1 MITIQYNREG
11 LEYDSY
17 AMITSFFPNMETK
30 QMLLTDS
37 SEPLPADAIRISLDT
52 DARAGSVFFAK
63 GETLREDKQFYFG
76 CEEDTLGNVDTDA
89 VSEQQAEAVNDAL
102 QKRKHAWKIFFYD
115 TLSEYTGKTL
125 PWGALTGVRPTK
137 LIMAVAKETAQGDIL
152 VEEEE
157 REAVKKR
164 MMNEYRVSER
174 KADLGYRIAVLED
187 RILEPFRYD
196 SARGEGY
203 SVYVGIPFCPSRCLY
218 CSFLSYPIEK
228 WQKQVADYLECIGTE
243 LKACRE
249 IMKDKRLDT
258 VYIGGGTPTALSAE
272 ELDVVLQ
279 AVEKYLPMEQTKEFT
294 VEAGRPDSITV
305 DKLCVMKKHAVNRIS
320 VNPQTFK
327 QETLDLIGRHHTVE
341 EVKEAFALA
350 RAEGFDNIN
359 MDLILGLP
367 GETLADVER
376 TYEKVKGCDPDSLTV
391 HSLAL
396 KRASNMKAWVQEHG
410 QISGLDYEL
419 AMNAGEAAAAS
430 MHMQPYYL
438 YRQKNMAG
446 ALENTGFAREG
457 KYGLYNI
464 LIMEEVQSIYAI
476 GAGTVSKKVYTDG
489 GGRIERCDTH
499 KDLKLY
505 LAGISEMI
513 ERKRKLFSGDE

>member
-17 AMITSFFPNMETK
+17 ALITSFFPNMETK
-30 QMLLTDS
+30 QVLLTDS

-76 CEEDTLGNVDTDA
+76 CEEDTLGNVTADA
-89 VSEQQAEAVNDAL
+89 TSEQQAEAVNDAL

-228 WQKQVADYLECIGTE
+228 WQKQVAEEIFAARKRSGSRPEAGEKQGDAEVKDHEPALALQGGEDGLMFYPHICNIA
-243 LKACRE
+243 LKCLNKGGMLAVEHGYDQGDDVRE
-249 IMKDKRLDT
+249 ILINKGFNNVKTLKDF
-258 VYIGGGTPTALSAE
+258 GGN
-272 ELDVVLQ
+272 DRV
-279 AVEKYLPMEQTKEFT
+279 
-294 VEAGRPDSITV
+294 
-305 DKLCVMKKHAVNRIS
+305 
-320 VNPQTFK
+320 TF
-327 QETLDLIGRHHTVE
+327 G
-341 EVKEAFALA
+341 
-350 RAEGFDNIN
+350 
-359 MDLILGLP
+359 IL
-367 GETLADVER
+367 
-376 TYEKVKGCDPDSLTV
+376 
-391 HSLAL
+391 
-396 KRASNMKAWVQEHG
+396 
-410 QISGLDYEL
+410 
-419 AMNAGEAAAAS
+419 
-430 MHMQPYYL
+430 
-438 YRQKNMAG
+438 
-446 ALENTGFAREG
+446 
-457 KYGLYNI
+457 
-464 LIMEEVQSIYAI
+464 
-476 GAGTVSKKVYTDG
+476 
-489 GGRIERCDTH
+489 
-499 KDLKLY
+499 
-505 LAGISEMI
+505 
-513 ERKRKLFSGDE
+513 

>member
-1 MITIQYNREG
+1 MNILLNSHLY
-11 LEYDSY
+11 EYDIRGLLQ
-17 AMITSFFPNMETK
+17 AFFPWEK
-30 QMLLTDS
+30 FS
-37 SEPLPADAIRISLDT
+37 T
-52 DARAGSVFFAK
+52 DAPEAGEDYLSVLFSEGAGEGGTDRAEIAFRLGTFERRETLSVVLSDVKSAK
-63 GETLREDKQFYFG
+63 GDLKRTLYR
-76 CEEDTLGNVDTDA
+76 
-89 VSEQQAEAVNDAL
+89 
-102 QKRKHAWKIFFYD
+102 I
-115 TLSEYTGKTL
+115 LSEATGRTL
-125 PWGALTGVRPTK
+125 PWGTLTGIRPTK
-137 LIMAVAKETAQGDIL
+137 IASDLLNRGAGDEEIL
-152 VEEEE
+152 RHMEKDML
-157 REAVKKR
+157 A
-164 MMNEYRVSER
+164 SGR
-174 KADLGYRIAVLED
+174 KAALSLEIAKRERALLETLK
-187 RILEPFRYD
+187 RPGISL
-196 SARGEGY
+196 
-203 SVYVGIPFCPSRCLY
+203 YVGVPFCPTTCLY
-218 CSFLSYPIEK
+218 CSFSSCTIGAYRSKVP
-228 WQKQVADYLECIGTE
+228 AYLDAVSRE
-243 LKACRE
+243 LEE
-249 IMKDKRLDT
+249 IKRLFPET
-258 VYIGGGTPTALSAE
+258 PVHSVYFGGGTPTSLEPAELAMLLRKVEETFDLSE
-272 ELDVVLQ
+272 T
-279 AVEKYLPMEQTKEFT
+279 VEWT

-305 DKLCVMKKHAVNRIS
+305 DKLRVMKKHAVNRIS

-376 TYEKVKGCDPDSLTV
+376 TYEEVKRCDPDSLTV

-419 AMNAGEAAAAS
+419 AMNAGEAAAAY
-430 MHMQPYYL
+430 MNMQPYYL

-489 GGRIERCDTH
+489 SGRIERCDTH
-499 KDLKLY
+499 KDLSLY
-505 LAGISEMI
+505 LSDIEAMI
-513 ERKRKLFSGDE
+513 ERKRKLFGEDK